1 MSKVKQYAN
10 IIKREVDGVIF
21 DLGRGA
27 TEKVHAPAGTRTG
40 DRKKDSRFSDVLVYK
55 DPTLEIKSDGLTH
68 AEPGEWRDLGGQLVR
83 YDTDRSS
90 VDRRNVI
97 VVQLPDGT
105 VLHTFDHEI
114 PAGAK
119 KLPDQRR

>member
-1 MSKVKQYAN
+1 MKVKHYAN
-10 IIKREVDGVIF
+10 VIRREADGVVF
-21 DLGRGA
+21 DLGKGA
-27 TEKVHAPAGTRTG
+27 VEKVYASEGAKTGTR
-40 DRKKDSRFSDVLVYK
+40 RKDSRFSDVLVYK
-55 DPTLEIKSDGLTH
+55 DPTLEIAEDGLTR

-90 VDRRNVI
+90 VDRRNMI

>member
-1 MSKVKQYAN
+1 MKVKQYAN
-10 IIKREVDGVIF
+10 IIRRDVDGVVF
-21 DLGRGA
+21 DLGKGA
-27 TEKVHAPAGTRTG
+27 TEKVHAAEGAKTGT
-40 DRKKDSRFSDVLVYK
+40 RKKDSRFSDVLVYK
-55 DPTLEIKSDGLTH
+55 DPTLEIAEDGLTR

-90 VDRRNVI
+90 VDRRNMI

-105 VLHTFDHEI
+105 IMHTFDHELT
-114 PAGAK
+114 PGAK